1 MVKDMPRLVAIHRYP
16 VKGLSAESLERV
28 EIAVAEG
35 LPLDRVFALAHGST
49 RFDPDAPEWLEKSLF
64 LMLMRNERLAALETA
79 LDPATSVLTV
89 KRESKVV
96 ARGDLKTKIGRT
108 TIEQFFAAYLKDQ
121 VRGTPKVVAA
131 PGHVFMD
138 VPEKVATLINRA
150 SVEDLRR
157 VVGRA
162 VDPMRFRAN
171 FQIEDAPAWS
181 EFEWVGRK
189 LKIGGASF
197 EVTGRI
203 DRCAATNV
211 EPGTGS
217 RDMQIPK
224 ALQTGY
230 GHVEFGVYLRCV
242 EAGALAQGDDVVV
255 EN

>member
-1 MVKDMPRLVAIHRYP
+1 MVNAMPRLVAIHRYP
-16 VKGLSAESLERV
+16 VKGLSAESLERI
-28 EIAVAEG
+28 EITAGEG
-35 LPLDRVFALAHGST
+35 LPHDRVFALAHGST
-49 RFDPDAPEWLEKSLF
+49 RFDADAPEWLEKTQF
-64 LMLMRNERLAALETA
+64 LMLMKNERLAALETSVE
-79 LDPATSVLTV
+79 PATSIMTI
-89 KRESKVV
+89 KREGKVV

-108 TIEQFFAAYLKDQ
+108 TVEQFFAAFLKDQ
-121 VRGTPKVVAA
+121 VRGTPKIVAA

-138 VPEKVATLINRA
+138 VPEKVVTLINRA

-171 FQIEDAPAWS
+171 LQIEDAPAWT
-181 EFEWVGRK
+181 EFAWGGRK
-189 LKIGGASF
+189 LRIGGARF
-197 EVTGRI
+197 ECTGPI

-211 EPGTGS
+211 DPATGV